1 MITSRDPATPAVTWG
16 DSGLSIRLHRKVEV
30 AAGGRGV
37 IVVFAVIVVVDCC
50 GGMPTFRS
58 AGELDRRT
66 RLAAWTSCWIGGRAR
81 RPMILDPHSVIWAS
95 RVPVCILS
103 P

>member
-37 IVVFAVIVVVDCC
+37 IVAYLLVC
-50 GGMPTFRS
+50 GGVGSSYTLGCM
-58 AGELDRRT
+58 EELLDRRG
-66 RLAAWTSCWIGGRAR
+66 S
-81 RPMILDPHSVIWAS
+81 
-95 RVPVCILS
+95 
-103 P
+103 

>member
-50 GGMPTFRS
+50 GGYLPSGLRGS
-58 AGELDRRT
+58 WIIVHVGLHGGVAG
-66 RLAAWTSCWIGGRAR
+66 
-81 RPMILDPHSVIWAS
+81 
-95 RVPVCILS
+95 
-103 P
+103 